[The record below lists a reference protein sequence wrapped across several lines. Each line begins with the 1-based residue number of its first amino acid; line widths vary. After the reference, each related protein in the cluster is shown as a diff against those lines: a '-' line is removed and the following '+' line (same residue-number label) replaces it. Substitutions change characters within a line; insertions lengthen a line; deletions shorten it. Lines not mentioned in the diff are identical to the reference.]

1 MPPEAP
7 NGLRAL
13 KGRWQVWLGIAVSLA
28 CLVWVLREVHFSQL
42 WRAALQVNPLY
53 ILLVNVLYAGS
64 FTMRTFRWQLLLEP
78 VKHAEFAPLFSSN
91 IIGFMANNVLPA
103 RMGELVRALVA
114 SRLVKAPLAGTLAS
128 LVVERML
135 DGPVVLGFLLVVL
148 FFLDPRAE
156 AGPLTVGAIKTAGL
170 SLFAV
175 WLAILAL
182 MASAVRWP
190 RRVANALGSAAARLS
205 PRLGARLRR
214 VLLTFGQGLAP
225 LRSPKLLIRLFLLSL
240 GVRVFIFLMHTVF
253 LAAVGLPLDIM
264 LGAMATLAA
273 LLATSIPA
281 APGSIGAFQLATYYA
296 LVMVGAP
303 EQPALAYSILY
314 WAAQY
319 FPLVAAGL
327 VETYRQGFN
336 LRFLGNGG
344 RALARA

>member
-1 MPPEAP
+1 VRPEAV
-7 NGLRAL
+7 NGLRAP
-13 KGRWQVWLGIAVSLA
+13 KGRWQVRLGIAVSLA
-28 CLVWVLREVHFSQL
+28 CLVWVLREVDFAQL
-42 WRAALQVNPLY
+42 WQAVRQVNPLY
-53 ILLVNVLYAGS
+53 IILVNVLFAGS

-78 VKHAEFAPLFSSN
+78 VKRAEFAPLFSSN
-91 IIGFMANNVLPA
+91 IIGFMANNLLPA
-103 RMGELVRALVA
+103 RLGELVRALVA

-148 FFLDPRAE
+148 LFLDPQAE
-156 AGPLTVGAIKTAGL
+156 AGPLTVGVIKTAGI
-170 SLFAV
+170 SLFMV
-175 WLAILAL
+175 WLVLVAL
-182 MASAVRWP
+182 MAAAVRWP
-190 RRVANALGSAAARLS
+190 QQVAGAVGGAAARLS
-205 PRLGARLRR
+205 LRLGARLRR

-225 LRSPKLLIRLFLLSL
+225 LRRPQLLIRLFLLSL
-240 GVRVFIFLMHTVF
+240 GVRAFIFLMHTVF

-319 FPLVAAGL
+319 FPLVAIGL
-327 VETYRQGFN
+327 IEMYRQGFN
-336 LRFLGNGG
+336 LRFLSSGG

>member
-1 MPPEAP
+1 MPPDMAGGTKI
-7 NGLRAL
+7 NHR
-13 KGRWQVWLGIAVSLA
+13 RWQAWLGLAISLA
-28 CLVWVLREVHFSQL
+28 CLIWVLREVDFTQL
-42 WRAALQVNPLY
+42 WRVARQVNLLY
-53 ILLVNVLYAGS
+53 VVLVNLLFAGS
-64 FTMRTFRWQLLLEP
+64 FALRTLRWQILLEP
-78 VKHAEFAPLFSSN
+78 VKEAGFAPLFSAN
-91 IIGFMANNVLPA
+91 IIGFMANNLLPA
-103 RMGELVRALVA
+103 RLGELVRALVA

-148 FFLDPRAE
+148 LFLDPQAE

-170 SLFAV
+170 SLFLV
-175 WLAILAL
+175 WLALVAL
-182 MASAVRWP
+182 MAAAVRWP
-190 RRVANALGSAAARLS
+190 EQVANTVGGAAARLNL
-205 PRLGARLRR
+205 RLGARLRR

-225 LRSPKLLIRLFLLSL
+225 LRRPQLLIRLFLLSL
-240 GVRVFIFLMHTVF
+240 GVRAFIFFMHTVF
-253 LAAVGLPLDIM
+253 LAAVGLPMDIM

-296 LVMVGAP
+296 LLMVGAP

-319 FPLVAAGL
+319 FPLVAIGL
-327 VETYRQGFN
+327 IEMYRQGFN
-336 LRFLGNGG
+336 LIFLSGGG

>member
-1 MPPEAP
+1 MPPEVAKD
-7 NGLRAL
+7 LRAPRV
-13 KGRWQVWLGIAVSLA
+13 RWQVWLGIALSLA
-28 CLVWVLREVHFSQL
+28 CLVWVLREVDFFQL
-42 WRAALQVNPLY
+42 WQAVRRTNPLY
-53 ILLVNVLYAGS
+53 ILLVNVLFAGS
-64 FTMRTFRWQLLLEP
+64 FIMRTFRWQLLLQP
-78 VKHAEFAPLFSSN
+78 VKRADFAPLFSSN
-91 IIGFMANNVLPA
+91 IIGFMANNLLPA
-103 RMGELVRALVA
+103 RLGELVRALVA
-114 SRLVKAPLAGTLAS
+114 SRLAKAPLAGTLAS

-148 FFLDPRAE
+148 FFLDPQAE
-156 AGPLTVGAIKTAGL
+156 AGPLTVAAIKTAGL
-170 SLFAV
+170 SLFTV
-175 WLAILAL
+175 WLIMLAL
-182 MASAVRWP
+182 MAAAVRWP
-190 RRVANALGSAAARLS
+190 EQVANTVGAAAARLS
-205 PRLGARLRR
+205 LRLGVRLRR

-225 LRSPKLLIRLFLLSL
+225 LRRPRLLISLFLLSL
-240 GVRVFIFLMHTVF
+240 GVRAFIFLMHTVF

-327 VETYRQGFN
+327 VETYRQGLNF
-336 LRFLGNGG
+336 RFLSSGG

>member
-1 MPPEAP
+1 VPPEAVINP
-7 NGLRAL
+7 SAR
-13 KGRWQVWLGIAVSLA
+13 KRRWQVWLGIAVSLV
-28 CLVWVLREVHFSQL
+28 CLVWVLREVDFTQL
-42 WRAALQVNPLY
+42 WQAVLQVNPLY
-53 ILLVNVLYAGS
+53 ILLVNVLFAGS
-64 FTMRTFRWQLLLEP
+64 FTMRTLRWQLLLEP
-78 VKHAEFAPLFSSN
+78 VKPAGFAPLFSSN
-91 IIGFMANNVLPA
+91 IIGFMANNILPA
-103 RMGELVRALVA
+103 RLGELVRALVA

-156 AGPLTVGAIKTAGL
+156 AGPFTVGAIKTAGF
-170 SLFAV
+170 SLFMV
-175 WLAILAL
+175 WLALLAL
-182 MASAVRWP
+182 LASAVRWP
-190 RRVANALGSAAARLS
+190 ELVANAIGNAAARLS
-205 PRLGARLRR
+205 MRLGARLRR

-225 LRSPKLLIRLFLLSL
+225 LRRPKLLLRLLLLSL

-264 LGAMATLAA
+264 QGAMATLAA

-303 EQPALAYSILY
+303 EQQALAYSILY
-314 WAAQY
+314 WASQY

-336 LRFLGNGG
+336 LRFLSSGH